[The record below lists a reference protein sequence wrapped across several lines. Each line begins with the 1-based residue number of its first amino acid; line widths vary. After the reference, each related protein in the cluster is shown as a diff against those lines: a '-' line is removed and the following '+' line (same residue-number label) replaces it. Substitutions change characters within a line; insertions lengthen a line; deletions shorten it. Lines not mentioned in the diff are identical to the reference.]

1 MKCEQTKRE
10 LIRVAA
16 DLPLRQGFRR
26 TSLDEIPSEAAIPKR
41 SLYLYF
47 KNKAELGRAVSQY
60 RRGRSVLYPSAT
72 DFVTTTS

>member
-1 MKCEQTKRE
+1 MGAHKKTSPLPVPQRVHPVKGEQTKRK

-41 SLYLYF
+41 SLYF
-47 KNKAELGRAVSQY
+47 KNKAEIGRAVI
-60 RRGRSVLYPSAT
+60 
-72 DFVTTTS
+72 